1 MTTRLTPP
9 SVADTGDGP
18 AIAELH
24 RLFALQRR
32 DFLADPYPAAAER
45 QGHLA
50 ALAGM
55 VMSHRDEIRAA
66 MSEDFGAHP
75 DLFTDLVEVLGVAGR
90 AAYAA
95 GQLEGWM
102 AEDERPADPA
112 FYGTARAGIRY
123 QPKGVVGNI
132 VPWNFPFDLS
142 VGPLVEMLAAGN
154 RVIIKPSDYTPA
166 CADLLRRMV
175 SQTFSEDRV
184 AVSVGG
190 LTLAKEFPT
199 LRWDHLLYT
208 GSPAVGREIA
218 RAAADNLVPTTLEL
232 GGKCPAILAADS
244 VDAASVRGIVG
255 TKLVKNGQM
264 CISVD
269 YVLVPRAQV
278 DDFVSHAERYVSG
291 ELPGYAASA
300 DCTGIITQRHA
311 ERITAMVDEAQAAGA
326 RVISLGGDGDRATRR
341 LPLVLV
347 VDPPPELRIMQEEV
361 FGPILPVIPYDDLDQ
376 AVAAI
381 NAGERP
387 LGLYIYTTDA
397 GLAEDVLQ
405 RTTSGGACVN
415 VCAVQGALPSLG
427 FGGVGQ
433 SGSGRH
439 HGIEGFR
446 EFSNP
451 RGVVVRGTGD
461 LADAFLPP
469 YGPVAQAIVNSVFE
483 AAAGGEAAPDGEA
496 TASGQAAG
504 GEAAAPGRA

>member
-1 MTTRLTPP
+1 MTTLVPPP
-9 SVADTGDGP
+9 STTETDDGA

-24 RLFALQRR
+24 RLHAVQRKA
-32 DFLADPYPAAAER
+32 FLADPYPAPAER
-45 QGHLA
+45 KEMLG

-55 VMSHRDEIRAA
+55 VLGHRDQIRAA

-90 AAYAA
+90 AAYAIE
-95 GQLEGWM
+95 QLDSWL
-102 AEDERPADPA
+102 AEDVRYTDPA
-112 FYGTARAGIRY
+112 LYGTARAGVRY

-142 VGPLVEMLAAGN
+142 LGPLVEMLAAGN

-166 CADLLRRMV
+166 CGELLRSMV
-175 SQTFSEDRV
+175 AATFGEDRV
-184 AVSVGG
+184 AVAVGG

-208 GSPAVGREIA
+208 GSPAIGREVA
-218 RAAADNLVPTTLEL
+218 KAAAENLVPVTLEL
-232 GGKCPAILAADS
+232 GGKCPAIMAPGS
-244 VDAASVRGIVG
+244 VDASNVRSVIG
-255 TKLVKNGQM
+255 TKLIKNGQM

-269 YVLVPRAQV
+269 YALVPRTEVDAFVGHAQ
-278 DDFVSHAERYVSG
+278 DYLNG
-291 ELPGYAASA
+291 ELPGYASSE
-300 DCTGIITQRHA
+300 DNTGIITQRHLD
-311 ERITAMVDEAQAAGA
+311 RITAMVGEAQASGA
-326 RVISLGGDGDRATRR
+326 RVVSLGGEGDPATRR

-347 VDPPPELRIMQEEV
+347 VDPPEHLRIMQEEV
-361 FGPILPVIPYDDLDQ
+361 FGPILPVVAYDDIDD
-376 AVAAI
+376 AVAGV

-387 LGLYIYTTDA
+387 LGLYVYSGDPQV
-397 GLAEDVLQ
+397 AEHVLEQ
-405 RTTSGGACVN
+405 TSSGGACVN
-415 VCAVQGALPSLG
+415 ICALQGALPSLG

-461 LADAFLPP
+461 LADAFFPP
-469 YGPVAQAIVNSVFE
+469 YGGAAQAIVTSIFGD
-483 AAAGGEAAPDGEA
+483 AGEAG
-496 TASGQAAG
+496 
-504 GEAAAPGRA
+504 